1 MDNRLLHLPTRYK
14 CGRAETSNTFCK
26 YLKDVDPQKSLLRSC
41 PVKLWSMHSC
51 FLCPHQS
58 VSEISLKPCNTHSK
72 KLCGSVH
79 MTEFLYFFPKLVFK
93 HVFTRYPWGTFFSH
107 FFVTSSLPRKS
118 QGKTGQTGLTSF
130 APD

>member
-1 MDNRLLHLPTRYK
+1 MDNRLLYLPTRYK

-26 YLKDVDPQKSLLRSC
+26 YSKDVDPQNSLLRNC

-51 FLCPHQS
+51 FLCPDQS

-72 KLCGSVH
+72 KPCGSLH
-79 MTEFLYFFPKLVFK
+79 MTEFLYLFPKLVFK

-107 FFVTSSLPRKS
+107 FFVASSLPRKS
-118 QGKTGQTGLTSF
+118 HGKTRQTGLTSF
-130 APD
+130 ATD